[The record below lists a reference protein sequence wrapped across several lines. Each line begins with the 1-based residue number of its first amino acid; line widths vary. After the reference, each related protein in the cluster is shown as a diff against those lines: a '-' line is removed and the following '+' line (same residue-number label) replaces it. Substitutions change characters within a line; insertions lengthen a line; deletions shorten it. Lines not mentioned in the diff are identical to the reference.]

1 VHMSVITLDEG
12 RGTHVAVK
20 VGAYV
25 SKYVRRGTHVTVK
38 VTVAHMS
45 VSMLDEGHM

>member
-1 VHMSVITLDEG
+1 MSVITLDEG

-25 SKYVRRGTHVTVK
+25 SKYVRRGTHIAVN
-38 VTVAHMS
+38 
-45 VSMLDEGHM
+45 VSSYVSK

>member
-1 VHMSVITLDEG
+1 MSVITLDEG